1 MALSPEQLEQ
11 FDREGWVLVR
21 GLFDAAQMAE
31 LRAGFDHVEALARNH
46 RQLPAPLLETDER
59 PEEHGPNAR
68 RVYFHIQPP
77 KGTPPDARYLRKVQ
91 WPALLHPGFEGIRTS
106 PKFQELLRPHLGD
119 DIRQYI
125 NQINFKMPR
134 GDIEFPYHQDVRDG
148 AVEEPISNYVQT
160 YTLVDEATEDNG
172 CLWVFPR
179 SQKRLGNMKGQDL
192 TEALDMETAVPVTGQ
207 PGDCLLFSTYTV
219 HGSHPNTTDKPRRA
233 YINGF
238 LRADASLTPDCEWAF
253 RDGAPVPLPSRYC
266 PPPHVSAVTRRCD
279 SLILRPSRQV
289 RLRRA
294 GFPEGLPSLS
304 ASSLVAARA
313 PEQLPGPTRHERLA
327 RGVRGVPPPSGVDGL
342 RAGGGEAG
350 AGGGPGFLRPS
361 SGAQARGRL
370 P

>member
-1 MALSPEQLEQ
+1 MGAPAVGWGGAGPISMALSSEQLEH
-11 FDREGWVLVR
+11 FVREGWVIVR

-148 AVEEPISNYVQT
+148 AVEEPIHNYVQT
-160 YTLVDEATEDNG
+160 YTLVDEATEEN
-172 CLWVFPR
+172 V
-179 SQKRLGNMKGQDL
+179 K
-192 TEALDMETAVPVTGQ
+192 
-207 PGDCLLFSTYTV
+207 
-219 HGSHPNTTDKPRRA
+219 
-233 YINGF
+233 
-238 LRADASLTPDCEWAF
+238 
-253 RDGAPVPLPSRYC
+253 
-266 PPPHVSAVTRRCD
+266 
-279 SLILRPSRQV
+279 
-289 RLRRA
+289 
-294 GFPEGLPSLS
+294 
-304 ASSLVAARA
+304 
-313 PEQLPGPTRHERLA
+313 
-327 RGVRGVPPPSGVDGL
+327 
-342 RAGGGEAG
+342 
-350 AGGGPGFLRPS
+350 
-361 SGAQARGRL
+361 
-370 P
+370 